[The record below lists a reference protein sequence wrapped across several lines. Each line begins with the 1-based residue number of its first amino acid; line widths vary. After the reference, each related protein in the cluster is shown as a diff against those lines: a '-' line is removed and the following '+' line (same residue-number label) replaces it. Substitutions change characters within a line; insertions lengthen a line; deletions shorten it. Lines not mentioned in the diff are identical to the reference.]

1 MSSDPHQPTRPN
13 RRSTGGSESTLRSV
27 TDWQVK
33 NPNSSVRIRVSKYF
47 TRETRTDRIIYNKKK
62 KEDLTSVDSVH
73 HMPRTAHAQQ
83 CQPETQS
90 KLFPH
95 TFPTWISAVHLK
107 LKFKI
112 NGVDERKTEHDMT
125 SYGGKIT
132 HSKSTVIIQRWRAN
146 LTVRIKWERSSI
158 SKTLTSLFTLQFSLQ
173 RQSSGHGHGFPFTPP
188 PPLFTL
194 PHLFSLHFFSL
205 RLSVLYLLSQTLTI
219 SHSIRYKPFLQIQIP
234 KYKP

>member
-1 MSSDPHQPTRPN
+1 MTRINRPARTEGPRAAPN
-13 RRSTGGSESTLRSV
+13 PLYGQS
-27 TDWQVK
+27 
-33 NPNSSVRIRVSKYF
+33 RIDKWKI
-47 TRETRTDRIIYNKKK
+47 RIVQFGFGFQNISPEKPELTELFIIFKKKKK

-95 TFPTWISAVHLK
+95 TFPTWISAIHLK

-125 SYGGKIT
+125 SYSGKIT

-173 RQSSGHGHGFPFTPP
+173 R
-188 PPLFTL
+188 
-194 PHLFSLHFFSL
+194 
-205 RLSVLYLLSQTLTI
+205 
-219 SHSIRYKPFLQIQIP
+219 
-234 KYKP
+234 